1 MTYIIMYNPNRRQT
15 YTIILI
21 TIVDVGY
28 SIYLK
33 NDYIYSLL
41 YIFIQEL
48 SQFKSLSYVRPQNII
63 YIIINTLSQVKV
75 FYSCDIN

>member
-21 TIVDVGY
+21 TIVDEGY

-33 NDYIYSLL
+33 NDYIYPLL
-41 YIFIQEL
+41 YIFIKEL

-63 YIIINTLSQVKV
+63 YIII
-75 FYSCDIN
+75 

>member
-21 TIVDVGY
+21 TIVDEGY

-41 YIFIQEL
+41 YIFIKEL

-63 YIIINTLSQVKV
+63 YIII
-75 FYSCDIN
+75 

>member
-33 NDYIYSLL
+33 NDYIYLLL
-41 YIFIQEL
+41 YIFIKEL

-63 YIIINTLSQVKV
+63 YIII
-75 FYSCDIN
+75 